1 MVKIFGIYLSASFFF
16 FTLSAYTQNLDA
28 GDNLVKVT
36 GYVYDSTL
44 QTPVGG
50 ATISYEELP
59 YGNIIGIVKTDESS
73 GQFEFTTSGQ
83 EKYRI
88 EVKKE
93 TYNTHIEIIS
103 PFKDAV
109 EGEYKR
115 DFRLSRMPDVGD
127 VLKLEHLI
135 FEQGKSDITEDSFS
149 ELDDLVR
156 MMKEKPGMIIQLE
169 GHTDFHGSRTKNM
182 ELSED
187 RVMAVKNYLITK
199 GINKNRIYTKAFGGT
214 QPVTRESTPEAARLN
229 RRVEVRILQK

>member
-1 MVKIFGIYLSASFFF
+1 MVKIFSIFLLTSIFLLNS
-16 FTLSAYTQNLDA
+16 SAYSQNPDA
-28 GDNLVKVT
+28 GDNLVNVI

-59 YGNIIGIVKTDESS
+59 YGNIIGLVKTDESS
-73 GQFEFTTSGQ
+73 GQFKFTTSGQ
-83 EKYRI
+83 GKYRI

-93 TYNTHIEIIS
+93 TYSTHIEIIS
-103 PFKDAV
+103 PSKNAE

-135 FEQGKSDITEDSFS
+135 FEQGKSEITQESFS

-187 RVMAVKNYLITK
+187 RVVSVKNYLITK

-214 QPVTRESTPEAARLN
+214 QPVTRASTPEAARLN